1 MRRQTLMTLALAFGS
16 AGALAQDGSLAGVTM
31 RVVDDISGLDAVVIE
46 LDAGR
51 VEDTDGAEADGRDA
65 RSMSRAATL
74 LATSSVRQL
83 RSRHRPELPPLARS
97 GRSRPAA
104 AATRSP

>member
-16 AGALAQDGSLAGVTM
+16 LNALAQDGSLAGVTM

-51 VEDTDGAEADGRDA
+51 AEDADGAEADGRDDAA
-65 RSMSRAATL
+65 RDTE
-74 LATSSVRQL
+74 
-83 RSRHRPELPPLARS
+83 RSRGAARD
-97 GRSRPAA
+97 GERPAA
-104 AATRSP
+104 PQPPAP

>member
-1 MRRQTLMTLALAFGS
+1 MRRQTLMALALVFGS

-51 VEDTDGAEADGRDA
+51 AVGADGAEADAA
-65 RSMSRAATL
+65 R
-74 LATSSVRQL
+74 VDE
-83 RSRHRPELPPLARS
+83 RSREASPDVERPAGPQPPPL
-97 GRSRPAA
+97 
-104 AATRSP
+104 